1 MYIENINGP
10 EDVKKLSEDQL
21 NVLAEEIRDALL
33 NAKADLEFDT
43 DDLSACGIDSFRGVL
58 PHFPVFIYRF
68 FFDIFY
74 LIGIHD
80 L

>member
-1 MYIENINGP
+1 MYQPLIKFHPHPAIFT
-10 EDVKKLSEDQL
+10 Q
-21 NVLAEEIRDALL
+21 VLHIFVT
-33 NAKADLEFDT
+33 LEFDT

>member
-1 MYIENINGP
+1 MIFHTF
-10 EDVKKLSEDQL
+10 VT
-21 NVLAEEIRDALL
+21 
-33 NAKADLEFDT
+33 LEFDT